1 MENHRSSRTPMVQII
16 VAMAGWGTIGVFV
29 LESGQPAFNVVFARC
44 VLGAVA
50 LAVACLVGG
59 YFRDTGLTRRNLL
72 LAAGGG
78 VCLVFN
84 WVFLFSSFEQ
94 TSITITTVVY
104 HTQPFYVLFL
114 GALLFKER
122 LTRANVG
129 WVVLAF
135 VGLVLTTEL
144 WTALRGEGLDSRQL
158 LGILNAL
165 AAAVLYALATIAA
178 KQLKGVRPQI
188 TALIQVLIGIPLL
201 LPFVRFAALPAPGAS
216 SWIWLAVLGVF
227 HTGVLYHLLY
237 SAVPHLPS
245 STIAVV
251 AFVNPAVAI
260 VCDVVVYAHRPTL
273 AEIVGIVLIVLSSLG
288 VTLRWQPLAA
298 RRPDPAP
305 GDASAGPEVPA
316 PAEVPVAT
324 GAPTPLVTVDEA
336 GSPHSVLRKQG

>member
-1 MENHRSSRTPMVQII
+1 MVQII

-50 LAVACLVGG
+50 LGVACLVGG

-122 LTRANVG
+122 LTRANIG
-129 WVVLAF
+129 WVALAF

-144 WTALRGEGLDSRQL
+144 WTALRDGQLDSRQL

-260 VCDVVVYAHRPTL
+260 VCDVVVYSHRPTL

-298 RRPDPAP
+298 RRPSAGTGAVSAGVGPE
-305 GDASAGPEVPA
+305 ASAGAGPGTPV

>member
-59 YFRDTGLTRRNLL
+59 YFRNTGLTRRNLL

-144 WTALRGEGLDSRQL
+144 WTALRGGGLDSRQL

-288 VTLRWQPLAA
+288 VTLRWQPLAV
-298 RRPDPAP
+298 RRPNPAP
-305 GDASAGPEVPA
+305 GDASTGPAVPV

-336 GSPHSVLRKQG
+336 GSPQSVLRKQG